1 MFLCIFINDSR
12 KCKSAH
18 KRGKSNREKQLGG
31 RRMTASLFTKLKS
44 EIFFWRLKRNIHS
57 LNLKTTIL
65 TTQHIRVSVFL
76 SIVYDSVS

>member
-18 KRGKSNREKQLGG
+18 ERGKSNREKQLGG

-44 EIFFWRLKRNIHS
+44 EIFF
-57 LNLKTTIL
+57 L
-65 TTQHIRVSVFL
+65 TFEKKYSFIKPKDHNFNNSTH
-76 SIVYDSVS
+76 